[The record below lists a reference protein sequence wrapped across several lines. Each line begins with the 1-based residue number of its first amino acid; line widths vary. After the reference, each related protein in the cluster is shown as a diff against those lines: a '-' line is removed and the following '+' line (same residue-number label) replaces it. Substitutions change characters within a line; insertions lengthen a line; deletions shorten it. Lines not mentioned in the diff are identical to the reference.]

1 MRLQM
6 ASSDKNSK
14 LDYQILEFD
23 FTSIKFDY
31 FIQHLPSIAFPYVI
45 QMYCRCAYKLPVWIQ
60 NQDEMMKS

>member
-1 MRLQM
+1 MRLQI
-6 ASSDKNSK
+6 AISDKNSK

-23 FTSIKFDY
+23 LTSIKFDY
-31 FIQHLPSIAFPYVI
+31 FILHLPSIAFPYVI